1 MKRKEIIV
9 ALFLGTIIALTGCDN
24 KNSQNNET
32 ENITIKYTISFNT
45 NDENTFLLECE
56 NNSKIVKPN
65 DPVKNGYKFDGWYFD
80 ISFTNKVDF
89 DSYYVNESK
98 IIYAKWIKIPNDTPK
113 DDNPS
118 NPDTPKDD
126 NPSNPDTPK
135 DDNPSTPNLEEYR
148 SLKIGEL
155 ETYATEYISAYES
168 LSQSISEK
176 RDNGIDL
183 INSATSANSIDNILD
198 NCKNEITVIVN
209 NYLVENS
216 SIEVT
221 KYSGYLE
228 TAYLE
233 WKKVVGAEKYNV
245 YYKKSDS
252 SSYVQIDKSLIREYP
267 DNYRADILGL
277 KEGNY
282 SIMVKAVVD
291 GVECENGASREVNVL
306 KQDRTGFAFSSL
318 SPLNGGAVGAYNL
331 DGTLKAN
338 AIVLYVSEE
347 NKNDISCEIISDK
360 KGNKTSAV
368 GIGNITALYSKGF
381 ENRPLDI
388 RIIGK
393 VTQSG
398 LTNSNDNLNL
408 GIKEAYKNCP
418 NDIINAGITIEGVG
432 EDATLFG
439 VGVRMMKTNNVEI
452 KNLGLID
459 WPDDGIASQGTVNLW
474 IHNCDVFYGHPGSA
488 ADQVK
493 GDGSCDVK
501 DNTNF
506 VTISYMHF
514 WDSGKMSLCGMK
526 SEKEDNYI
534 TYHHNWFDHSDS
546 RHPRVRTMSVHVYNN
561 YFDGNAKYG
570 VGATLGSNIF
580 VEGNYFRNCKN
591 PMLSSKQGS
600 DALGEG
606 TFSGENGGM
615 IKAFNN
621 HIEGATS
628 LVYANAGI
636 GTQGATLALNQV
648 SFDAYLASTR
658 GEVISDSFKTVAG
671 GKAYS
676 NFDTKVDLGVSEDM
690 IDSPKTAQ
698 TRVMQYAGRINGGDI
713 KWSFNNSVDDTSYTI
728 DKNLQALVLSY
739 QSKLIS
745 IQK

>member
-1 MKRKEIIV
+1 MKRKEIIG

-32 ENITIKYTISFNT
+32 ENITIKYTITFNT
-45 NDENTFLLECE
+45 NDVNTFSLECE

-89 DSYYVNESK
+89 DNYYVNESK
-98 IIYAKWIKIPNDTPK
+98 IIYAKWIKTPNDTPK
-113 DDNPS
+113 DDNPG
-118 NPDTPKDD
+118 
-126 NPSNPDTPK
+126 NPDTPK

-148 SLKIGEL
+148 SSKIGEL

-176 RDNGIDL
+176 RDNCIDL

-198 NCKNEITVIVN
+198 NCKNEITEIVN

-216 SIEVT
+216 SIEIT

-252 SSYVQIDKSLIREYP
+252 PSYVQIDKSLIREYP

-318 SPLNGGAVGAYNL
+318 SPLKGGAVGAYNL

-398 LTNSNDNLNL
+398 LTNSNNNLNL

-514 WDSGKMSLCGMK
+514 
-526 SEKEDNYI
+526 
-534 TYHHNWFDHSDS
+534 
-546 RHPRVRTMSVHVYNN
+546 
-561 YFDGNAKYG
+561 
-570 VGATLGSNIF
+570 LGFRKNVF
-580 VEGNYFRNCKN
+580 VWNEIRK
-591 PMLSSKQGS
+591 
-600 DALGEG
+600 
-606 TFSGENGGM
+606 
-615 IKAFNN
+615 
-621 HIEGATS
+621 
-628 LVYANAGI
+628 
-636 GTQGATLALNQV
+636 
-648 SFDAYLASTR
+648 R
-658 GEVISDSFKTVAG
+658 
-671 GKAYS
+671 
-676 NFDTKVDLGVSEDM
+676 
-690 IDSPKTAQ
+690 
-698 TRVMQYAGRINGGDI
+698 R
-713 KWSFNNSVDDTSYTI
+713 
-728 DKNLQALVLSY
+728 
-739 QSKLIS
+739 
-745 IQK
+745 